1 MPRTR
6 TKYIWPPPMLAD
18 DTATPPRADAT
29 TPTISNAATSEP
41 RAKKARLESASST
54 ARTST
59 ASGRN
64 SPAREG
70 YQNQELGQGKG
81 KADEWDPYS
90 GTAPPSLEAIFA
102 AYARIP
108 MDTQIKRYREWR
120 RKTSHF
126 LREGLFGDSDQH

>member
-1 MPRTR
+1 
-6 TKYIWPPPMLAD
+6 MLAD

-41 RAKKARLESASST
+41 RAKKPRLEPGST
-54 ARTST
+54 ARRST

-64 SPAREG
+64 TPAREG
-70 YQNQELGQGKG
+70 RQILELSHQSEG

-90 GTAPPSLEAIFA
+90 SAAPPSLEAIFA

-120 RKTSHF
+120 RKTTT
-126 LREGLFGDSDQH
+126 LFTRKSYLD